1 MEGIGEYKN
10 YVVRKNAKLYKLN
23 KMISELAV
31 HFMKYNID
39 NTQLGARAFLLEN
52 EALYGLKANV
62 LFKETSKEGL
72 EDFLNERRGF
82 YQDIFE
88 DLESVG
94 LNFKAKRAKSEI
106 DATNSIAKAL
116 GIAIAKKEEIEMET
130 QSNIF
135 ERLDNNIDALAT
147 RLEEE
152 RCVSSAALVSAIQ
165 KTMLAKEDV
174 KMEVKKFVVA
184 GQADKLENHLLAEEN
199 CSEGDKR
206 TAVCFAERCVH
217 DLQYEKTRE

>member
-10 YVVRKNAKLYKLN
+10 YVVRKNAKLYKLDE
-23 KMISELAV
+23 MISELAV

-116 GIAIAKKEEIEMET
+116 GIA
-130 QSNIF
+130 NIF

-152 RCVSSAALVSAIQ
+152 RYVSSAALVSAIQ

-184 GQADKLENHLLAEEN
+184 GQAGKLENHLLTKEN